1 MSLHR
6 YPSNALVGDYLRA
19 GFGLLLTLGPAL
31 AVPRDSVALWV
42 LLPLALLFAV
52 FGFRTLARHR
62 ASVELTQDALSL
74 ASWTRATL
82 RWSELKS
89 MRVDYYSTRGDRSGG
104 WMQLTVKGGGATIRV
119 DSAIDEF
126 VAIAG
131 AAATAARAN
140 GVEISEAT
148 RANLGHLGIA
158 IDA

>member
-6 YPSNALVGDYLRA
+6 YPPKALLGDYLRA

-31 AVPRDSVALWV
+31 AVPGDSAALWV

-52 FGFRTLARHR
+52 FGVRTLARHK
-62 ASVELTQDALSL
+62 ASVELTQEGVTLST
-74 ASWTRATL
+74 WTRSTL
-82 RWSELKS
+82 KWSDLQQF
-89 MRVDYYSTRGDRSGG
+89 RVDYYSTRGDRSGG
-104 WMQLTVKGGGATIRV
+104 WMQLKAKGSGTTIQV

-131 AAATAARAN
+131 AAAAAARSN

-148 RANLGHLGIA
+148 RVNLGHLGIA
-158 IDA
+158 IEP